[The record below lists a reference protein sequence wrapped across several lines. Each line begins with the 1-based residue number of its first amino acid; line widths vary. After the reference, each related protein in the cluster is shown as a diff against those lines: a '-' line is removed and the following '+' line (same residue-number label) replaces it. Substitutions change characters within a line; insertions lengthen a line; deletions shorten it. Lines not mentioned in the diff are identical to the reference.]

1 MTMIY
6 SLPETIPSSTTTS
19 STSTTINPSNV
30 NTTTNNRMMNQS
42 SALAR
47 KRRRLLM
54 RSQRSSSSSSST
66 TVTSSSLTSSS
77 LSLPLSGLNGICP
90 TNHPA
95 PLTTTPTPLTTTTSH
110 LSSTVTPLVTVSMP
124 AYRQVSSEST
134 TLPVRTSI
142 ADPIL
147 PPVAAS
153 SSSSSTD
160 HVPKKAQ
167 KRYDPDIP
175 MTKEETAA
183 WRREQRRKRNRESAA
198 ASRQRQRD
206 RILELE
212 SEVEEWKDKFTE
224 VMTRLQSL
232 ENILAQPSSQRTQ
245 DPLSMLRNAAFTVS
259 PPSSQSSSPK

>member
-6 SLPETIPSSTTTS
+6 SIPETIPSSS
-19 STSTTINPSNV
+19 ATINPTNVTTATSITSN
-30 NTTTNNRMMNQS
+30 NSNNMMNQS

-54 RSQRSSSSSSST
+54 RSQRGSST
-66 TVTSSSLTSSS
+66 TVASSSSLQ
-77 LSLPLSGLNGICP
+77 LPGFNGISQP
-90 TNHPA
+90 NQVPI
-95 PLTTTPTPLTTTTSH
+95 PTPNN
-110 LSSTVTPLVTVSMP
+110 STVTPMITVSMP
-124 AYRQVSSEST
+124 TFRQVSSEST
-134 TLPVRTSI
+134 ASVSTTIAI

-147 PPVAAS
+147 PTSTAAS
-153 SSSSSTD
+153 TTD
-160 HVPKKAQ
+160 HAPKKAQ

-175 MTKEETAA
+175 MTKEQTAA

-206 RILELE
+206 RIVELE
-212 SEVEEWKDKFTE
+212 SEVEEWKDKFSE
-224 VMTRLQSL
+224 VMKRLQSL

>member
-54 RSQRSSSSSSST
+54 RSQRSSST
-66 TVTSSSLTSSS
+66 TVTPS
-77 LSLPLSGLNGICP
+77 LSLPLSDMNGICP

-95 PLTTTPTPLTTTTSH
+95 PLTTTTPPPPPPPLTTTSH

-124 AYRQVSSEST
+124 GYRQVSSESI
-134 TLPVRTSI
+134 PVRTSSI

-147 PPVAAS
+147 PPA
-153 SSSSSTD
+153 TD